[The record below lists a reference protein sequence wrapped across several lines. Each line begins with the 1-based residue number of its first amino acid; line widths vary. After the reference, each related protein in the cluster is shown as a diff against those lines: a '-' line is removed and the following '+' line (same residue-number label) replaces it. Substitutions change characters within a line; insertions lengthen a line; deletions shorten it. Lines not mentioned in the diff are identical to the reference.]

1 MKKYLLLFML
11 LSLFVCKTAN
21 ADYYKWEDENGNT
34 QITDYPPPANK
45 SAKDVQ
51 IHKYQTEDIKNPQSE
66 DDSTK
71 DTQEGDDQ
79 TKDDNNKKSDVVL
92 YTKNKCDDC
101 DKARAFL
108 KSKKIRFTEYNMDTD
123 KNAVIER
130 KKIDDS
136 DDVPFALINKYQVS
150 GFTEAS
156 YVKALKV
163 TP

>member
-1 MKKYLLLFML
+1 MKKHILLFML
-11 LSLFVCKTAN
+11 LSLFLCKTAN
-21 ADYYKWEDENGNT
+21 ADFYKWEDEKGET

-51 IHKYQTEDIKNPQSE
+51 IHKYQSE
-66 DDSTK
+66 DPKISQGEEDSTK
-71 DTQEGDDQ
+71 DAQDVDDQ
-79 TKDDNNKKSDVVL
+79 TKDTNKKKPDVVL
-92 YTKNKCDDC
+92 YTKKNCPDC
-101 DKARAFL
+101 DKAREFL
-108 KSKKIRFTEYNMDTD
+108 KSKKVQFTEYNMDTD

-130 KKIDDS
+130 KKIDDG

-156 YVKALKV
+156 YGKALKV